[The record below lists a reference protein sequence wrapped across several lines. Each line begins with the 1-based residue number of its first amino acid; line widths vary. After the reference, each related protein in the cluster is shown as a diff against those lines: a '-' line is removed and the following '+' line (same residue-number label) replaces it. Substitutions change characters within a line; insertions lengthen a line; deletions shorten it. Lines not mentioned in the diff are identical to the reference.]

1 MSEVPHEGL
10 PKGLRR
16 LFSAA
21 FCFAD
26 EFVFFLDTRQLPK
39 EDEPR
44 WKKTY
49 YEYCSEE
56 WMSNADIDHGDEVV
70 VYKRPL
76 QSLLTDDL
84 HELDKNGCW
93 NALAITHPTVKQ
105 EDAIKLIQILPT
117 YDHKGCVNVPHIPSM
132 LVGAISS
139 IWQNQLNIR
148 LNSID
153 SEVETDKW
161 RDYYQ
166 DKSFELRFFPELRW
180 PRDSVVSPLAGIHI
194 PHFRVGKRGYTENHL
209 RTASSCYQAM
219 GGDHGDYLWGARA
232 LTEFI
237 PATMVQRILL
247 SHEADGFCYN
257 VEATAFIG
265 PDADYRARRYMF
277 IQEQMVLEATKV
289 RLGDAFQ
296 YTTMVTPWTYHKA
309 RVSGGWSGT
318 TIPVRDDFIREI
330 QQLGGIPLYSDLVMN
345 NEEVSTPND
354 SPAGAAQRLLIDQ
367 HHEDAISFLTDG
379 CWN

>member
-1 MSEVPHEGL
+1 M
-10 PKGLRR
+10 
-16 LFSAA
+16 
-21 FCFAD
+21 
-26 EFVFFLDTRQLPK
+26 DTRRKPN

-44 WKKTY
+44 WQKTY

-56 WMSNADIDHGDEVV
+56 WTGDADIDHGDEVV

-76 QSLLTDDL
+76 QNLLTDDL
-84 HELDKNGCW
+84 HELDQNGCW
-93 NALAITHPTVKQ
+93 NALAITHPTVSK

-139 IWQNQLNIR
+139 IWQSQLKLR
-148 LNSID
+148 LNAMAGEID
-153 SEVETDKW
+153 AEKW
-161 RDYYQ
+161 GEYYRDE
-166 DKSFELRFFPELRW
+166 SFELRFFPELRW
-180 PRDSVVSPLAGIHI
+180 PLESAMSAYSGIHL

-209 RTASSCYQAM
+209 RTARSCYNAM
-219 GGDHGDYLWGARA
+219 QGIYADYLWGARA

-237 PATMVQRILL
+237 PATMVQRVLL
-247 SHEADGFCYN
+247 SHEPDGFCYN
-257 VEATAFIG
+257 VEATAFVGI
-265 PDADYRARRYMF
+265 DAEYRARRFMF

-309 RVSGGWSGT
+309 RLQGGWSGT
-318 TIPVRDDFIREI
+318 TIPVREDFIKEL
-330 QQLGGIPLYSDLVMN
+330 QQLGGIPLYSDLVLN
-345 NEEVSTPND
+345 NEEVSTPDD
-354 SPAGAAQRLLIDQ
+354 SPAGIAQRLLIDQ